1 MVFYVD
7 ASAFLKLVARERHSG
22 PMRRWAEANDGSL
35 ISSDLTR
42 TEALRTARRHSQN
55 GLAETRIRLEVLTTL
70 SMTAEV
76 FDRAAELDPQILRTL
91 DALHLA
97 SALTL
102 GEELEG
108 IVTYDRRMAE
118 AAALHGVRVISPGA
132 A

>member
-1 MVFYVD
+1 MAFYVD
-7 ASAFLKLVARERHSG
+7 ASAFLKLVARERHSS

-35 ISSDLTR
+35 VSSDLTR
-42 TEALRTARRHSQN
+42 TEALRAARRHSKKA
-55 GLAETRIRLEVLTTL
+55 LAETRTRLEVLTTL
-70 SMTAEV
+70 AMTAEV
-76 FDRAAELDPQILRTL
+76 FDRAAELDPQILRPL

-108 IVTYDRRMAE
+108 VVTYDRRMAE